1 MHKKLLT
8 LTLFSL
14 FGQLLF
20 SQINATTENG
30 KKVILN
36 NNGSWEYIDTKDSE
50 SSDLSLECSDLIVTE
65 EDKMTGK
72 SSTGAKETLIISDD
86 GGKNGFGI
94 YALNGSKSTILVIQA
109 VGAGN
114 CIDDD
119 DKLNILFRDGSRLE
133 LYNDGKFNCDAK
145 MTLYFGGIFGKKK
158 QLKEL
163 ASKEIETMR
172 VWTSK
177 SYVEKN
183 FSSNQSKQLMQT
195 IKCLSEL

>member
-1 MHKKLLT
+1 MLKYYYTIILFLFLT
-8 LTLFSL
+8 KFS
-14 FGQLLF
+14 F
-20 SQINATTENG
+20 SQINATTEKG
-30 KKVILN
+30 EVVVLN
-36 NNGSWEYIDTKDSE
+36 DDGTWQYKIIENVDTTKF
-50 SSDLSLECSDLIVTE
+50 SLECADLIETS

-72 SSTGAKETLIISDD
+72 SSTTSKETLIISDD

-94 YALNGSKSTILVIQA
+94 FALNGASSTILVLQE
-109 VGAGN
+109 VGAGS

-119 DKLNILFRDGSRLE
+119 NKVNILFRDGSRLE
-133 LYNDGKFNCDAK
+133 IYNDGKFNCDAK

-177 SYVEKN
+177 SYVEKD
-183 FSSNQSKQLMQT
+183 FSSNQSKQLMNT
-195 IKCLSEL
+195 LKCLSQL